1 MNLFKILAILPF
13 IISVLIVIIF
23 AMLVI
28 LKPVEFLKW
37 LQRGVITISGF
48 KSKRYSSKNGKVV
61 YFEGGKGEKI
71 VLIHGFMVHAGNWSS
86 IAPKLKKRY
95 HVIIPDLPGH
105 GDSPWIYPI
114 SLESIGEA
122 MKDFLLEISK
132 EEQVTLVGSSMGGG
146 IAFRFALDY
155 PERVKNLIV
164 INSAGIEWKIRKPLL
179 LPENRAEVQYKL
191 RSIVGPTFKAPNF
204 FLDAMLQQNRPE
216 IKALFEEAV
225 GNPKYYLDEELKNLK
240 PKAHLL
246 WGVHDGLFPM
256 AFANKLTEMIP
267 DYKLTTFPK
276 SAHVPHNTEPKAVIK
291 YILNI
296 VK

>member
-1 MNLFKILAILPF
+1 MSLYLLLIILP
-13 IISVLIVIIF
+13 LIVFIVF
-23 AMLVI
+23 VLVLI
-28 LKPVEFLKW
+28 LKPVELLKW
-37 LQRGVITISGF
+37 LQRGIIKISGF
-48 KSKRYSSKNGKVV
+48 KSKLFDSENGKIV
-61 YFEGGKGEKI
+61 YFEGGKGKKV

-122 MKDFLLEISK
+122 MKDFLLEMSK
-132 EEQVTLVGSSMGGG
+132 DEPVTLVGSSMGGG

-164 INSAGIEWKIRKPLL
+164 INSAGIEWEIRKPLL

-191 RSIVGPTFKAPNF
+191 QSIMGPTFKAPNF

-216 IKALFEEAV
+216 IEALFEEAV

-240 PKAHLL
+240 LKAHLL

-256 AFANKLTEMIP
+256 DFAKKLTEMIP
-267 DYKLTTFPK
+267 NYELIIFPK

-291 YILNI
+291 YILD
-296 VK
+296 VM